1 MNRGASAHET
11 AGMRHV
17 SPTEPSD
24 AARQAEK
31 KARHLEVLTIIYLIS
46 ATIVLYLTLGSSQ
59 AMRAAWFE
67 DLLSLIPPIVFLIA
81 SRIDDRDPGRRFPF
95 GLHRATSIGHLASG
109 LALLLM
115 GLYLV
120 YSSAM
125 SLLAGHHPTIG
136 SVTLFG
142 EAFWLGWLM
151 LPALLWTGIPAVFLG
166 RAKQPLAEQIHNKV
180 LYADADMNAADWKTA
195 GAAFIGVLG
204 VGLGFWWADA
214 AAALVV
220 GADILKDGV
229 VNTKSA
235 TTDLL
240 DQEPT
245 KVDHTGTDPIIDR
258 VREALEALPW
268 VTRADVR
275 LREQGQMLLGNAFLE
290 LDAVP
295 ETGQELCRRLA
306 EARDAARGVHWRIQD
321 VVVTPNEAHRRDE
334 DQPKSGETSS

>member
-1 MNRGASAHET
+1 
-11 AGMRHV
+11 MRDV
-17 SPTEPSD
+17 PEAQLSD
-24 AARQAEK
+24 EARKAEK
-31 KARHLEVLTIIYLIS
+31 QAQRLEVWTIFYLIS
-46 ATIVLYLTLGSSQ
+46 AVIILYLTLGSSQ

-81 SRIDDRDPGRRFPF
+81 SRIDDRRPGRRFPY

-109 LALLLM
+109 LALLVM
-115 GLYLV
+115 GAFLV
-120 YSSAM
+120 YSSSR

-166 RAKQPLAEQIHNKV
+166 RAKQPLAEKIHNKV

-195 GAAFIGVLG
+195 GAAFVGVLG

-220 GADILKDGV
+220 GADILKDGL

-245 KVDHTGTDPIIDR
+245 KVDHTGTDPVLDQ

-268 VTRADVR
+268 VTHADVR
-275 LREQGQMLLGNAFLE
+275 LREQGQVLLGDAFLE
-290 LDAVP
+290 MEAVP
-295 ETGQELCRRLA
+295 VSGPELCQKLR
-306 EARDAARGVHWRIQD
+306 EARDVARRVHWRVQD
-321 VVVTPNEAHRRDE
+321 VVVTPNEAHPPDE
-334 DQPKSGETSS
+334 SPPMSS